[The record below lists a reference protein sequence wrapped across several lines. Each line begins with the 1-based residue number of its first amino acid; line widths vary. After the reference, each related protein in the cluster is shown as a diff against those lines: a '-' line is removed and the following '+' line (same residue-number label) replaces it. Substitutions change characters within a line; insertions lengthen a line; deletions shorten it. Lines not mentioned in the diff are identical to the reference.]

1 MFNKTIIGMRKLFI
15 FSIVLLCACSCST
28 YKVENSMWY
37 NVTPSE
43 LQGVQGNV
51 VNGLYFSENNEV
63 FMKTAVVKDTTI
75 IAKPILTGYGK
86 YSHSGSLK
94 KGIQI
99 NINTEQKL
107 DGIAVNYRG
116 IITDEGMVLCAPD
129 SIIFVYQRA
138 VK

>member
-1 MFNKTIIGMRKLFI
+1 
-15 FSIVLLCACSCST
+15 
-28 YKVENSMWY
+28 MWY